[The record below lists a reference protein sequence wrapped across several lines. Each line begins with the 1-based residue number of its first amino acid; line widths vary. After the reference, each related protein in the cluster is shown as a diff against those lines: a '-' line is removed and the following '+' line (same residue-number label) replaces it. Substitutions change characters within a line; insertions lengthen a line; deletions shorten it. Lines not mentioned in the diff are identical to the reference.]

1 MINKVRSKK
10 MSTRRK
16 N

>member
-1 MINKVRSKK
+1 MSIQL
-10 MSTRRK
+10 STRRK